1 MSKYV
6 TLSSSIPVYNAILEH
21 IENLLDENHKNYC
34 HSLELC
40 NAINMGYEKLKI
52 YYSKT
57 DESDV
62 YTIAISE

>member
-1 MSKYV
+1 M
-6 TLSSSIPVYNAILEH
+6 LSSSIPVYNAILEH

-34 HSLELC
+34 HSLELH
-40 NAINMGYEKLKI
+40 NAINMEYEKLKI

-62 YTIAISE
+62 YTIATSE